1 MANPHESSNASTG
14 KLVIISGPSG
24 AGKSTLLSEVFRA
37 SQLPLRWSVSA
48 TTRAPRPGEVD
59 GKDYHYLDYDAF
71 QEKRKQ
77 GDFLECFEVYG
88 GGDWY
93 GTLKSEVAPRLE
105 SGDWVVL
112 EIDVEGTRAVL
123 DHYPDA
129 ITIFVRPGDLEQLGE
144 RLRARGT
151 EAETQIQR
159 RLEVARREM
168 ESISI
173 YRHVVVN
180 NEVDIAVIDLCR
192 ILDQC
197 ESEAVDSP

>member
-1 MANPHESSNASTG
+1 MANPHESSNASSG

-24 AGKSTLLSEVFRA
+24 AGKSTVLSEVFRA

>member
-1 MANPHESSNASTG
+1 MANSHESSNASSG

-24 AGKSTLLSEVFRA
+24 AGKSTLLSEVFRV

-59 GKDYHYLDYDAF
+59 GKDYHYLDYNAF
-71 QEKRKQ
+71 QEKRKR

-123 DHYPDA
+123 EHYPDA
-129 ITIFVRPGDLEQLGE
+129 ITIFVRPGGLEQLGE

-168 ESISI
+168 ESIAI

-192 ILDQC
+192 ILNQC

>member
-1 MANPHESSNASTG
+1 MANPHESSNASKG

-24 AGKSTLLSEVFRA
+24 AGKSTVLSEVFRA

-123 DHYPDA
+123 NHFPDA

-180 NEVDIAVIDLCR
+180 NEVDNAVIDLCR
-192 ILDQC
+192 ILNQC

>member
-1 MANPHESSNASTG
+1 MANPHESSNASKG

-24 AGKSTLLSEVFRA
+24 AGKSTVLSEDFRA

-123 DHYPDA
+123 DHFPDA

-192 ILDQC
+192 ILNQC

>member
-24 AGKSTLLSEVFRA
+24 AGKSTVLSEVFRA

-71 QEKRKQ
+71 QENRKQ

-105 SGDWVVL
+105 GGDWVVL

>member
-24 AGKSTLLSEVFRA
+24 AGKSTVLSEVFRA

-197 ESEAVDSP
+197 ESEAVDLP

>member
-1 MANPHESSNASTG
+1 MANSHESSNASSG

-24 AGKSTLLSEVFRA
+24 AGKSTVLSEVFRA

-173 YRHVVVN
+173 YRHVIVN

>member
-1 MANPHESSNASTG
+1 MANSHESSNASSG

-24 AGKSTLLSEVFRA
+24 AGKSTLLSKVFRA

-71 QEKRKQ
+71 QEKRKR

-151 EAETQIQR
+151 EAEAQIQR

-197 ESEAVDSP
+197 ESEAVDSS

>member
-24 AGKSTLLSEVFRA
+24 AGKSTVLSEVFRA

-197 ESEAVDSP
+197 ESEAVDSS

>member
-24 AGKSTLLSEVFRA
+24 AGKSTVLSEVFRA

>member
-1 MANPHESSNASTG
+1 M
-14 KLVIISGPSG
+14 L
-24 AGKSTLLSEVFRA
+24 FR
-37 SQLPLRWSVSA
+37 S
-48 TTRAPRPGEVD
+48 
-59 GKDYHYLDYDAF
+59 
-71 QEKRKQ
+71 
-77 GDFLECFEVYG
+77 
-88 GGDWY
+88 
-93 GTLKSEVAPRLE
+93 
-105 SGDWVVL
+105 
-112 EIDVEGTRAVL
+112 
-123 DHYPDA
+123 
-129 ITIFVRPGDLEQLGE
+129 IFVRPGDLEQLGE

-197 ESEAVDSP
+197 ESEAVDSS

>member
-1 MANPHESSNASTG
+1 MANPHESSNASKG

-24 AGKSTLLSEVFRA
+24 AGKSTVLSEVFRV

-123 DHYPDA
+123 DHFPDA

-192 ILDQC
+192 ILNQC